1 MTLIAPEQARAYIA
15 RWTALARHEAA
26 ELRATT
32 VARRA
37 RQLDALFAS
46 RALFPVG
53 QEVEREAAAL
63 TERWCRI
70 RAASGV

>member
-1 MTLIAPEQARAYIA
+1 MALIAPEQARAYNA
-15 RWTALARHEAA
+15 RWAALARHEAA

-46 RALFPVG
+46 RALFPVSPDA
-53 QEVEREAAAL
+53 EREAAAL
-63 TERWCRI
+63 TERWRRI